1 MKLTTFCCTIRRCQ
15 SQRFTATVHSG
26 YYLKEYLK
34 TNLYGNKVG
43 NWCQNINEDEK
54 KVIVILWKDDTRM
67 ILPMVLQYLTPRWT
81 ITHHVVNKPLS
92 SFYKS
97 FILIRSSQ
105 KLFKIMYIYST
116 FYCDLINMLSEF
128 SQLFIFSFVSF
139 FGLGAVSAA
148 VMSSAGGLITLY
160 HHLITYGHCPTTISY
175 ADIFSTAFFPN
186 FVHLLLYFEV

>member
-1 MKLTTFCCTIRRCQ
+1 MWFSERTTHGWSCQ
-15 SQRFTATVHSG
+15 
-26 YYLKEYLK
+26 
-34 TNLYGNKVG
+34 
-43 NWCQNINEDEK
+43 WCFSTSPLGEQSPNH
-54 KVIVILWKDDTRM
+54 
-67 ILPMVLQYLTPRWT
+67 P
-81 ITHHVVNKPLS
+81 ITHHVVNKSLS
-92 SFYKS
+92 SFYKN

-105 KLFKIMYIYST
+105 ELFKIMDIYSK

-148 VMSSAGGLITLY
+148 VMSSAGDWS
-160 HHLITYGHCPTTISY
+160 HHQIIIWSHMVIVLQQIH